1 MFVSLRTCVTRS
13 LNFTLLLIVSLTFAN
28 VTFGQAQSAAA
39 DLQGVVRD
47 ATGAVVPDAAIT
59 ARHAGTNVRRAAVSN
74 DEGFYRIVNLPPGEY
89 EITVEASNFKKAVL
103 AKVSVTVGQ
112 TATVDVALEPG
123 QITESVTISDAT
135 AEIVET
141 SKTAI
146 ATTIDQQ
153 RINNLPINE
162 RNYLSFALTT
172 STVGRD
178 NGRPIGPAP
187 TTGLNFGGQRG
198 RSNLVQVDGADNTD
212 NSVNASRST
221 VSQEAVQ
228 EFQVVTNS
236 FAAEF
241 GRSAGGIVNVVTKSG
256 TNDLHGNLFGFLRH
270 RSFQA
275 RNAFAP
281 IEDPPFTRSQY
292 GFTIGGPF
300 DRDRTFFF
308 FAFEQRR
315 RNESGFFTSN
325 VAQGLTGSVTLPPL
339 APGFPSQTLRNL
351 RPEQVTYIN
360 SLLASGGQ
368 IAQLGIGYAYLA
380 SGGGSTALTGFN
392 PLLATAAPF
401 TPGTVIGSRF
411 FLTGA
416 PIPLSTTN
424 SLGQPIAF
432 RPLNDLQKIF
442 PVTDRTT
449 FNSFR
454 LDHLITSKHQL
465 SFRFGY
471 NPSTITGIQVESQ
484 NQSLG
489 QNDFSRTGIQK
500 LRDFSAVTTLTSTL
514 SNRAI
519 NEARFNFGERR
530 ATFKSQNGD
539 AVAFNISGTAF
550 IGRELFSPVIRSETR
565 YEFTDS
571 VNLVAGNHNFKFGGD
586 IAFVK
591 IPEAIFE
598 LNFAGLF
605 NFGGLGACTLVSQ
618 LCALPGPPPPDFTPV
633 QQYGLGFPANFIQGY
648 GNPVSKISNKP
659 IAFFAQDSWKIRPN
673 ITLNYGIRYDYEIT
687 EQIPTLPLR
696 DPLSGI
702 NMSAA
707 DVLAAQ
713 DAMGVQQGFPRDKN
727 NWAPRFAIAWDPR
740 NNGKTVIR
748 AAAGIFY
755 DHPLLAIGFNS
766 DIADA
771 VQQQQGILT
780 PGSPAIIDPITRQP
794 ILLNAVQV
802 FQGTVCSQASLS
814 PLCQG
819 FIAANGLPSTFQTP
833 GVAAGAQYQ
842 FGRQR
847 FNDQT
852 FPGFGPVLPFT
863 LPVQKNFEYAYAN
876 QANFTVEQELTKNM
890 TLSGSYIFVGAHH
903 LPHPLDVNAPR
914 TDLQIQNFFRLAGR
928 NPVTPTE
935 AVAFSIPTSGTPC
948 PFGVPLQC
956 FTLATPT
963 GAAAFPNA
971 GQTFAII
978 IPGMVTAPI
987 TNLGSRIVNA
997 GVANFFRPSAPN
1009 YFLAQ
1014 ALTGGLV
1021 TPAVLNS
1028 ALAGSLRTPG
1038 TLSPFGSINAQTSD
1052 GNSLYNALNVD
1063 LKKRFSNHFQFLA
1076 SYTWSHSIDDSSD
1089 LQTLLLPQDNRNFGA
1104 ERSDS
1109 LFDQRHRFVF
1119 SGIIASPSS
1128 WNSGDGFH
1136 RALSNFTVAPI
1147 VELSSGRPFNI
1158 LSNQDTNNDQ
1168 SNQTDRPTVLAD
1180 GTLCVAGTP
1189 GCVGVI
1195 SGGVFTN
1202 GSLGRNFGI
1211 THGYVSIDL
1220 RVAKMVP
1227 IGERVRLEFIAEGFN
1242 LFNRFNEAAASPF
1255 ITDVQGFNL
1264 RAENGRY
1271 YSRPTAAFDSRQFQ
1285 FGLKV
1290 NF

>member
-1 MFVSLRTCVTRS
+1 MFVSLKALLTRS
-13 LNFTLLLIVSLTFAN
+13 IQLTVLVLVSLTFTGVAL
-28 VTFGQAQSAAA
+28 GQTQSAAA
-39 DLQGVVRD
+39 DLQGTVKD
-47 ATGAVVPDAAIT
+47 STGAVVPNATIT
-59 ARHAGTNVRRAAVSN
+59 ARNPGTNISRTGMSN
-74 DEGFYRIVNLPPGEY
+74 EEGFYRIVNLPPGDY

-103 AKVSVTVGQ
+103 TRVNLTVGQ

-123 QITESVTISDAT
+123 QISESVTISDAT
-135 AEIVET
+135 SEIVET
-141 SKTAI
+141 SKTAV

-236 FAAEF
+236 FAPEF
-241 GRSAGGIVNVVTKSG
+241 GRSAGGVVNVVTKSG
-256 TNDLHGNLFGFLRH
+256 TNDLHGNMFGFLRH

-281 IEDPPFTRSQY
+281 IADPPFTRTQY

-315 RNESGFFTSN
+315 RNESGFFTSD
-325 VAQGLTGSVTLPPL
+325 VSRGLTSSVTLPPL
-339 APGFPSQTLRNL
+339 AAGFPAQTLRNMTSA
-351 RPEQVTYIN
+351 QATYVN
-360 SLLASGGQ
+360 SLLSNASPQ
-368 IAQLGIGYAYLA
+368 IQQLGIAYAYLA

-392 PLLATAAPF
+392 PLLATGAPF
-401 TPGTVIGSRF
+401 TPGTQIGSRF
-411 FLTGA
+411 FLSGA
-416 PIPLSTTN
+416 PIPISTVN
-424 SLGQPIAF
+424 SQGQLIAF
-432 RPLNDLQKIF
+432 RPLNNLQSVF

-454 LDHLITSKHQL
+454 LDHLITPRHQF

-471 NPSTITGIQVESQ
+471 NPSEITGIQVESQ

-514 SNRAI
+514 STRAI

-539 AVAFNISGTAF
+539 AVAFNISGAAF
-550 IGRELFSPVIRSETR
+550 IGRELFSPVVRTETR
-565 YEFTDS
+565 YEFTDN
-571 VNLVAGNHNFKFGGD
+571 VNLVSGNHNFKFGGD
-586 IAFVK
+586 IAFVR

-605 NFGGLGACTLVSQ
+605 NFGGLSAATLNPAFAGA
-618 LCALPGPPPPDFTPV
+618 PDFTPV
-633 QQYGLGFPANFIQGY
+633 QQYGLGFPANYIQGF
-648 GNPVSKISNKP
+648 GDPVSRISNKP
-659 IAFFAQDSWKIRPN
+659 IAFFGQDSWKIRPN
-673 ITLNYGIRYDYEIT
+673 LTLNYGVRYDYEIT
-687 EQIPTLPLR
+687 EQIGTLPLT

-702 NMSAA
+702 KLTAA
-707 DVLAAQ
+707 QVLAAQ
-713 DAMGVQQGFPRDKN
+713 DALGVQQGFPRDKN
-727 NWAPRFAIAWDPR
+727 NWAPRLAVAWDPK
-740 NNGKTVIR
+740 NNGKNVIR
-748 AAAGIFY
+748 GAFGLFY
-755 DHPLLAIGFNS
+755 DHPLLAIAFNS
-766 DIADA
+766 DIGDA

-780 PGSPAIIDPITRQP
+780 PGSPSQTA
-794 ILLNAVQV
+794 LLNAVQV
-802 FQGTVCSQASLS
+802 FQGTVCPPGGPVS
-814 PLCQG
+814 PICPAG
-819 FIAANGLPSTFQTP
+819 VVTP
-833 GVAAGAQYQ
+833 GVAVGAQYQ

-863 LPVQKNFEYAYAN
+863 LHIQKDFVYAYAN
-876 QANFTVEQELTKNM
+876 QGNFTVEHELTKDM
-890 TLSGSYIFVGAHH
+890 TISGSYIFVGAHH
-903 LPHPLDVNAPR
+903 LPHPLDINAPR
-914 TDLQIQNFFRLAGR
+914 TDRQIQNFFRLAGR
-928 NPVTPTE
+928 NPVSTTE
-935 AVAFSIPTSGTPC
+935 AVAFSIPTAGAPC
-948 PFGVPLQC
+948 PGGVPLQC

-963 GAAAFPNA
+963 GTPVYPNA

-978 IPGMVTAPI
+978 IPGMITAPL

-1014 ALTGGLV
+1014 ALSGGLV

-1028 ALAGSLRTPG
+1028 QLGGSLRTPG
-1038 TLSPFGSINAQTSD
+1038 TISPFGSVNAQTSD

-1063 LKKRFSNHFQFLA
+1063 LKKRFSNHYQFLA

-1089 LQTLLLPQDNRNFGA
+1089 LQTLLLPQDNRNFAA
-1104 ERSDS
+1104 ERADS

-1119 SGIIASPSS
+1119 SAVVASPAS
-1128 WNSGDGFH
+1128 WNQGDGFH
-1136 RALSNFTVAPI
+1136 RFLSNFTVAPI
-1147 VELSSGRPFNI
+1147 IELSAGRPFNI

-1168 SNQTDRPTVLAD
+1168 SNQTDRPSVLSD
-1180 GTLCVAGTP
+1180 GTLCVPGTV
-1189 GCVGVI
+1189 GCAPLITNGQ
-1195 SGGVFTN
+1195 FTS
-1202 GSLGRNFGI
+1202 GSLGRDFGV
-1211 THGYVSIDL
+1211 THRFASIDL
-1220 RVAKMVP
+1220 RVARLVP
-1227 IGERVRLEFIAEGFN
+1227 LGERFRLEIIAEGFN

-1255 ITDVQGFNL
+1255 IDDVNL
-1264 RAENGRY
+1264 FKERAGNGRY
-1271 YSRPTAAFDSRQFQ
+1271 YSRPTAAFDPRQFQ
-1285 FGLKV
+1285 FGLKL

>member
-1 MFVSLRTCVTRS
+1 MTMFVSLKSWLSGSFHFLS
-13 LNFTLLLIVSLTFAN
+13 LLAILLVSASVAL
-28 VTFGQAQSAAA
+28 GQAQSNAA
-39 DLQGVVRD
+39 DLQGTVTD
-47 ATGAVVPDAAIT
+47 TTGAVVPNATVT
-59 ARHAGTNVRRAAVSN
+59 ARNSATNASRNVTTN
-74 DEGFYRIVNLPPGEY
+74 DEGFYRIVNITPGDY
-89 EITVEASNFKKAVL
+89 ELTVEAPNFKKAVL
-103 AKVSVTVGQ
+103 TKVTVTVGQ
-112 TATVDVALEPG
+112 AADIDVVLEPG
-123 QITESVTISDAT
+123 QITESVTISEAT
-135 AEIVET
+135 ADIVET
-141 SKTAI
+141 SKTSV

-162 RNYLSFALTT
+162 RNYIQFALTT

-212 NSVNASRST
+212 NSVNASRTT

-236 FAAEF
+236 FAPEF
-241 GRSAGGIVNVVTKSG
+241 GRSAGGVVNVVTKSG
-256 TNDLHGNLFGFLRH
+256 TNDLHGNIFGFLRH

-281 IEDPPFTRSQY
+281 IEDPPFTRAQY

-300 DRDRTFFF
+300 DKDRTFFF

-315 RNESGFFTSN
+315 RNESGFFTSD
-325 VAQGLTGSVTLPPL
+325 VARGLTSSVTLPAL
-339 APGFPSQTLRNL
+339 APGFPVQTLSNL
-351 RPEQVTYIN
+351 TPAQVSYIN
-360 SLLASGGQ
+360 SLLAQGGQ
-368 IAQLGIGYAYLA
+368 IAQLGIAYAYLA

-392 PLLATAAPF
+392 PLIATGTPF
-401 TPGTVIGSRF
+401 TPGSVIGSRF
-411 FLTGA
+411 FLSGA
-416 PIPLSTTN
+416 PIPLTTTN

-432 RPLNDLQKIF
+432 RPLNSLQTVF
-442 PVTDRTT
+442 PITDRTT

-454 LDHLITSKHQL
+454 LDHLITSKHQF

-471 NPSTITGIQVESQ
+471 NPSELTGIQVESQ

-489 QNDFSRTGIQK
+489 QNDFSRTGIQT

-514 SNRAI
+514 SNRI
-519 NEARFNFGERR
+519 VNEARFNFGERR

-550 IGRELFSPVIRSETR
+550 IGRELFSPVLRTETR
-565 YEFTDS
+565 FQFTDN
-571 VNLVAGNHNFKFGGD
+571 VNVVSGNHNFKFGGD
-586 IAFVK
+586 VAFIN

-605 NFGGLGACTLVSQ
+605 NFGGLSACTLVTQ
-618 LCALPGPPPPDFTPV
+618 LCTLPAALQPPAGTDFTAV
-633 QQYGLGFPANFIQGY
+633 QQYGLGFPSNFIQGF
-648 GNPVSKISNKP
+648 GNPVSSISNKP
-659 IAFFAQDSWKIRPN
+659 IAFFAQDSWKVRPN
-673 ITLNYGIRYDYEIT
+673 VTLNYGVRYDYEIT

-702 NMSAA
+702 TLSAA

-713 DAMGVQQGFPRDKN
+713 DAMGIQQGFPRDKN
-727 NWAPRFAIAWDPR
+727 NWAPRLAVAWDPG
-740 NNGKTVIR
+740 NNGKTVVR
-748 AAAGIFY
+748 AAFGMFY
-755 DHPLLAIGFNS
+755 DHPLLAISFNS

-780 PGSPAIIDPITRQP
+780 PGSPAPTA
-794 ILLNAVQV
+794 LLNAAQV
-802 FQGTVCSQASLS
+802 FQGTVCPPGGGN
-814 PLCQG
+814 PLCPPG
-819 FIAANGLPSTFQTP
+819 VVTP

-863 LPVQKNFEYAYAN
+863 LHVQKNFEYAYAN
-876 QANFTVEQELTKNM
+876 QGNFTVERELTRDM
-890 TLSGSYIFVGAHH
+890 TISGSYIYVGARH

-914 TDLQIQNFFRLAGR
+914 TDLQIQNFFRLSGR
-928 NPVTPTE
+928 NPVSTTE
-935 AVAFSIPTSGTPC
+935 AVAFSIPTTGAHC
-948 PFGVPLQC
+948 PGGVPLRC
-956 FTLATPT
+956 FTLTTPT
-963 GAAAFPNA
+963 GAPAFPNA

-978 IPGMVTAPI
+978 VPGMITAPL

-997 GVANFFRPSAPN
+997 AVANFFRPSAPN

-1014 ALTGGLV
+1014 ALSGGLV
-1021 TPAVLNS
+1021 SPAVLNG

-1038 TLSPFGSINAQTSD
+1038 TISPFGSINAQTSD
-1052 GNSLYNALNVD
+1052 GNSTYNALNVD
-1063 LKKRFSNHFQFLA
+1063 LKRRFSNNFSFLA

-1104 ERSDS
+1104 ERADS

-1119 SGIIASPSS
+1119 SGVIASPSS
-1128 WNSGDGFH
+1128 WTQGGGFH
-1136 RALSNFTVAPI
+1136 RALSNFTIAPI
-1147 VELSSGRPFNI
+1147 FEWSSGRPFNI

-1168 SNQTDRPTVLAD
+1168 SNQTDRPSVLAD
-1180 GTLCVAGTP
+1180 GTLCVPGTLD
-1189 GCVGVI
+1189 CVGII
-1195 SGGVFTN
+1195 SNGQFTS
-1202 GSLGRNFGI
+1202 GSLGRNFGL
-1211 THGYVSIDL
+1211 THDYMSLDL
-1220 RVAKMVP
+1220 RIAKLVP
-1227 IGERVRLEFIAEGFN
+1227 LGERVRLELIAEGFN

-1255 ITDVQGFNL
+1255 IDDVRAFNQ
-1264 RAENGRY
+1264 RAGNGRY
-1271 YSRPTAAFDSRQFQ
+1271 YSRPTAAFDPRQFQ
-1285 FGLKV
+1285 FGLKL